1 MIMDFKITKREIIVS
16 ISIIA
21 ILLMIGFSISGRI
34 SEKRLDALQK
44 YNTALKIEDSEL
56 FEYAMDTNAGNA
68 FVYGD
73 LVAVDTVSYPD
84 VEGEYMYIEKVK
96 EKYTRHTKIVT
107 KTKTVN
113 GKTKTYTE
121 TKVYWTWDRVGSEDK
136 TCKEVK
142 FCGVVFDT
150 SLFQL
155 PSTTHIDTVSGGYH
169 IRYKYYGCQP
179 QYTGTIFAKL
189 SDNTIN
195 NEGGRINFYNNQ
207 NIDET
212 IETLQ
217 FFNWNVVF
225 WIFWTILMGACVFG
239 FYYID
244 NRWLE

>member
-1 MIMDFKITKREIIVS
+1 MIMDFKITKREIIAS

-21 ILLMIGFSISGRI
+21 ILLTIGFAISGRI

-56 FEYAMDTNAGNA
+56 FEYAMDTNVGNA

-96 EKYTRHTKIVT
+96 EKYTRHTRTVT

-113 GKTKTYTE
+113 GKTKTYTDTE
-121 TKVYWTWDRVGSEDK
+121 VYWSWDRVGSEDK
-136 TCKEVK
+136 MCEKVK
-142 FCGVVFDT
+142 FCNVVFEP
-150 SLFQL
+150 SLFSL
-155 PSTTHIDTVSGGYH
+155 PSATHIDTVSGGYH
-169 IRYKYYGCQP
+169 IRYKYYGCNQK
-179 QYTGTIFAKL
+179 YTGTIFAKL

-195 NEGGRINFYNNQ
+195 NEGSKITFYNNQ

-212 IETLQ
+212 IETLE

-225 WIFWTILMGACVFG
+225 WIFWVILMGACVFG

>member
-73 LVAVDTVSYPD
+73 LTAVDTVSYPD

-96 EKYTRHTKIVT
+96 EKYTRHTKTVT

-179 QYTGTIFAKL
+179 QYTGTIFVKL
-189 SDNTIN
+189 SDDTIN